1 MSAQSILIDANL
13 LVLLVVGRT
22 RRSLI
27 ADHKRLSSFT
37 AEDYDLLLSVIGSRT
52 IVVTPNTLT
61 EASNLL
67 KQRRFRDVLRDII
80 YGSKEVTVMSV
91 KASSSRL
98 FSRLGLT
105 DAALEIVASNKV
117 PLLTVDLD
125 LWTAVS
131 SKHVS
136 AALNFWHL
144 KEQD

>member
-98 FSRLGLT
+98 FSRL
-105 DAALEIVASNKV
+105 AARGRSLFAEPACSGS
-117 PLLTVDLD
+117 LAMSD
-125 LWTAVS
+125 
-131 SKHVS
+131 
-136 AALNFWHL
+136 
-144 KEQD
+144 

>member
-52 IVVTPNTLT
+52 ID
-61 EASNLL
+61 LL

-98 FSRLGLT
+98 FSRL
-105 DAALEIVASNKV
+105 AARGRSLFAEPACSGS
-117 PLLTVDLD
+117 LAMSD
-125 LWTAVS
+125 
-131 SKHVS
+131 
-136 AALNFWHL
+136 
-144 KEQD
+144 